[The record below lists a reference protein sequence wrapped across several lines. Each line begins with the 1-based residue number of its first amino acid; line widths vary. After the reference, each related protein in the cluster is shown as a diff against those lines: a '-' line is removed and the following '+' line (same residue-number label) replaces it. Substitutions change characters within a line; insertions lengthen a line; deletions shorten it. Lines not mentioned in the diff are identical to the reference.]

1 MSVNSAG
8 FTTYRTK
15 SVKRNLSDY
24 QDILDAKR
32 PQTTKHPMSTDQ
44 RAAQFAPYAAL
55 VGHKDIIAADEAIAT
70 QKTDLDQEIII
81 EYNELF

>member
-8 FTTYRTK
+8 FTTYRAK
-15 SVKRNLSDY
+15 NVERSPADY
-24 QDILDAKR
+24 EDIIHAKR
-32 PQTTKHPMSTDQ
+32 PKTAKHPMSIDQ

-55 VGHKDIIAADEAIAT
+55 VGHKDIIAADEDLAT

-81 EYNELF
+81 EYDK

>member
-8 FTTYRTK
+8 FTTYRAK
-15 SVKRNLSDY
+15 NVKRSLSDY
-24 QDILDAKR
+24 QDILDTKR
-32 PQTTKHPMSTDQ
+32 PQTAKHPLSIDQ

-55 VGHKDIIAADEAIAT
+55 VGHKDIIATDEAIAT

-81 EYNELF
+81 EYDK